1 MTNKVQDVE
10 LSPKTIEVIREALK
24 DTFVTKEEFG
34 LFTSHVDKKFEAID
48 KRFEAIDRRFD
59 EFRDIL
65 IETTNHLARKID
77 TLSARIDASIKQNAL
92 EHNGFDVRLN
102 ALEG

>member
-1 MTNKVQDVE
+1 MINKVQDVE

-34 LFTSHVDKKFEAID
+34 LFTRHVDKKFEAID
-48 KRFEAIDRRFD
+48 RKFD

-65 IETTNHLARKID
+65 IETTNHLALKID

-92 EHNGFDVRLN
+92 EHNSFDVRLN